1 MAAAQTTGH
10 EEDKYS
16 GMQEKKKKRKK
27 EKRKTKNRKQGTKA
41 SKRENRTR
49 GVSIATNLPVSATNP
64 RRGHCHTISD
74 PFPALVGDGIIV
86 SLLPLSSLPPREQ
99 INENQTKLPGRG
111 GCSNSGSTY

>member
-1 MAAAQTTGH
+1 MAAAQTKGH
-10 EEDKYS
+10 EEDKHTV
-16 GMQEKKKKRKK
+16 MQENGEERK
-27 EKRKTKNRKQGTKA
+27 EKRKTNSKKQGTKA
-41 SKRENRTR
+41 SKRENRTQ

-99 INENQTKLPGRG
+99 INENQTKLPGLR